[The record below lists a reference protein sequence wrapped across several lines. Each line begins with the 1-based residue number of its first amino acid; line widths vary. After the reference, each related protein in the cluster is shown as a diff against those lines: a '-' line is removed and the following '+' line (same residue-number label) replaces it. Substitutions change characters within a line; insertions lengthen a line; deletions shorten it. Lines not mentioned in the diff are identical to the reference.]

1 MEASR
6 PGMEPEPQLWQ
17 QPDAFNSLHHAG
29 DWTWN
34 FAGTWAT
41 AVGSL
46 TYCTIAGTYLSFL
59 KDSFAGCKILGWQ
72 VPPLPQ
78 HLEYIIMLL
87 SGLHFVFE
95 EALAINVIGL
105 PLYVLNCFLLLF
117 SIFSLWLVSQH
128 FGYDICR
135 CGFLCTHPTWS
146 LLDIMDV

>member
-1 MEASR
+1 MES
-6 PGMEPEPQLWQ
+6 EPQLQSRPKLQ
-17 QPDAFNSLHHAG
+17 QHWIFNPLQWVSDQTHAS
-29 DWTWN
+29 
-34 FAGTWAT
+34 AVTWAT

-87 SGLHFVFE
+87 SGLHCVFE